1 MGKIS
6 KGLMDAL
13 NGARA
18 EASEQYRNA
27 VPELNADSSISSFA
41 EPILD
46 PTKTNIYNEFCNVL
60 VQRIVYTQLET
71 KLFKNK
77 LVALEGD
84 EMPLG
89 YLGEEIFINPAIG
102 RDYNINDFAGLLQK
116 YEADVKVQYQE
127 INFDKQYP
135 VTIVRQKLKQAFVSW
150 EELGK
155 FITGLTNSL
164 YNGRYI
170 DEYNMTKGLVTMA
183 YHSNA
188 AQIQTVSAITS
199 KATAEAFVEGART
212 LFLNFQDPSQEYN
225 AWKKIG
231 GYGRA
236 IETFTDES
244 DIIMLVRN
252 DIRSKLDVNVL
263 ASAFNM
269 DKADLMGRIYSVNNF
284 DIIDRKTGEV
294 LFDGSKIVGIICDK
308 RWFRIKNQDNFMEEF
323 RNPNNRSMNA
333 YLNVIKMYKY
343 NYFANAVIF
352 ATEQPSVAISSL
364 KFYDSTKSIN
374 VGDEVAVSVVPTPFN
389 ATTPTIVYSS
399 SNDSVATV
407 EADSEDPNKCIITG
421 VAAGTVTI
429 TATAGN
435 VTTTMTVT
443 VSNVNITHM
452 RFASTSISAAV
463 GTDSEVDLIVTPDNA
478 NAPEISYSSNN
489 SDVFTVE
496 ADSDDP
502 RVAVIT
508 PVGAGTGILTATAG
522 EGASAITTTATV
534 VVTGS

>member
-1 MGKIS
+1 MPNKIS
-6 KGLMDAL
+6 KGLMYAL
-13 NGARA
+13 NDGRA
-18 EASEQYRNA
+18 NASEQYRNA
-27 VPELNADSSISSFA
+27 VPELTEDSSIASFA
-41 EPILD
+41 SPILEYT
-46 PTKTNIYNEFCNVL
+46 PIYNEFCTQL

-71 KLFKNK
+71 KLFKNR

-89 YLGEEIFINPAIG
+89 YLGQEIFINPAIS
-102 RDYNINDFAGLLQK
+102 RDYDIDDFAGLLKK
-116 YEADVKVQYQE
+116 YEADIKVQYQD

-135 VTIVRQKLKQAFVSW
+135 VTIVREKLKQAFVSW
-150 EELGK
+150 DELARY
-155 FITGLTNSL
+155 ITGLTNSL

-170 DEYNMTKGLVTMA
+170 DEYNATKGLVTKA
-183 YHSNA
+183 YYSNA
-188 AQIQTVSAITS
+188 AQIKTVSAITS
-199 KATAEAFVEGART
+199 EATAKAFVEEART
-212 LFLNFQDPSQEYN
+212 LFLNFQDPSQDYN

-244 DIIMLVRN
+244 DIVMLVRN

-308 RWFRIKNQDNFMEEF
+308 RWFRIKNQDNYMEDF

-343 NYFANAVIF
+343 SYFANAVIF

-399 SNDSVATV
+399 SNDSVASV

-443 VSNVNITHM
+443 VSNVNITGM
-452 RFASTSISAAV
+452 RFESTSISAVV
-463 GTDSEVDLIVTPDNA
+463 GTDSDVEVIVTPENA
-478 NAPEISYSSNN
+478 NAPDISFSSND
-489 SDVFTVE
+489 STVFTVA
-496 ADSDDP
+496 ADSEDP
-502 RVAVIT
+502 HKAVIT

-522 EGASAITTTATV
+522 EGANAITTTATV
-534 VVTGS
+534 VVTSA